1 MMLLA
6 NCGAFHRIKAP
17 RETYSRVVH
26 GQPLT
31 VGAGL
36 ITTSPGRFRQRSET
50 LWQIPLILELSH
62 PEWDS
67 SFFSQSTRYVNLVK
81 MNKPKMATEKGVPSN
96 SRVLMLLG
104 QLEKMNGD
112 SMGRDAETARQ
123 VTAKIL
129 HLIQTQERSGK
140 EVMSKGSSGME
151 VILASLE
158 NFQDLQ
164 TTLNILYILS
174 ELLTVGRGRRVGVFV
189 SKGGTGILFQLLIT
203 ASKELPPSE
212 ELMLQL
218 HSLLAKVGPKD
229 RKFGVKSRL
238 SGALNITV
246 NIMKQNLQNAK
257 LLLPC
262 LQVLRVYSTNSVN
275 AISLGKNGVVELM
288 LKIVAP
294 YSKKNTSLHK
304 VALDAL
310 GALLKSKANAR
321 RAVDGGHV
329 PVLLLLYLDWHRN
342 DTRHRHM
349 LIRKGLLVCLRNIT
363 NIKLGRKAFVE
374 GDGMR
379 ILYNTSTECLPVR
392 TLDPL
397 VNTSSLIMRKC
408 FPKNRLPLPT
418 IKSVF
423 HHPLPHIPPA
433 GPVAQLYNQ
442 PPGGRTSHQLNSK
455 PLKQVDDVVDE
466 SDDNDETE
474 GDTENDTENEEDEKY
489 QRSLND
495 DIETDLNKLHPKKS
509 PSRPLEELR
518 VYERFFLELS
528 EDFQEYNFECSKSAS
543 TPLSSS
549 LSLSASST
557 RCTRPIVVPTAQAL
571 PPKHCPI
578 SSSQEDCKPTKRQQ
592 TQQSQSAPTST
603 PPAPLTPLEL
613 DTIHLTKDQDKK
625 GKAPIP
631 SWDRHTAL
639 SSLTR
644 PASLGQKVEQELV
657 HVLECVSLEEEG
669 MLNSEAE
676 IRGVSQEGSP
686 VHATRHIQSPL
697 LLGGISTRRVG
708 GGGSNWGSDCG
719 SEGAEDEGGEGA
731 VLEVPD
737 TARLL
742 ALHDPDLYVEMVKGT
757 QSVPQYAEVAYPDYF
772 GHVAPT
778 FREPLLERI
787 YGVQRSKIFQDI
799 ERLIHPNDIIDKV
812 VYDLDISSCPV
823 IEDDGESLKFNSQ
836 FESGN
841 LRKAIQVRKYE
852 YDLVLN
858 SDINSNHYHQ
868 WFYFEVS
875 GMRVGSTYRFN
886 IINCEKSNSQFNYG
900 MQVLMY
906 SVQEAISG
914 RPCWVRTGMDICYY
928 KNHFARS
935 SIAAGGQK
943 GKSYYTLTFS
953 ISFNHKDDVCYFAYH
968 YPYTYSTLKMHLS
981 KLEDSRTPQIYLRQD
996 VLCETLGGNSCPLLT
1011 ITAMPESNSNDHICQ
1026 FRNRPLIFLSAR
1038 VHPGETNAS
1047 WVMKGTL
1054 EFLMGTSPLAASLR
1068 EAYIFKIVPM
1078 LNPDGVV
1085 NGNHRC
1091 SLSGEDLNRQWQN
1104 PNPELHPTIFHTK
1117 SLLQYLAHIQRAPLV
1132 FCDYH
1137 GHSRKKNVFMYG
1149 CSMKETIWQSNTSA
1163 TSSDL
1168 QEDLGY
1174 RALPKILSQIA
1185 PVFSMASCS
1194 FVVERSKESTARVVV
1209 WREIGVQRSY
1219 TMESTLCGC
1228 DQGKYK
1234 GLQISTRE
1242 LEEMGAQFCVALL
1255 RLKRLT
1261 GLRNHQHLLDLES
1274 DLIGTQSKVVSS
1286 CPTTYVMEEDEPSF
1300 LEAID
1305 YSAESN
1311 DEDAEPENEQ
1321 GSEVHEIPDHL
1332 DQVSDSE
1339 SNHRV

>member
-1 MMLLA
+1 ISKIILLTQTFI
-6 NCGAFHRIKAP
+6 C
-17 RETYSRVVH
+17 
-26 GQPLT
+26 
-31 VGAGL
+31 
-36 ITTSPGRFRQRSET
+36 
-50 LWQIPLILELSH
+50 
-62 PEWDS
+62 
-67 SFFSQSTRYVNLVK
+67 
-81 MNKPKMATEKGVPSN
+81 N
-96 SRVLMLLG
+96 SRVMMLLG
-104 QLEKMNGD
+104 QLERMNGD
-112 SMGRDAETARQ
+112 IVRQAETARQ

-129 HLIQTQERSGK
+129 HLIQTQEKSGK

-158 NFQDLQ
+158 NTRDVQ
-164 TTLNILYILS
+164 TILNILSILT

-189 SKGGTGILFQLLIT
+189 SKGGTGILFHTLLS
-203 ASKELPPSE
+203 ASKEMPPSE

-229 RKFGVKSRL
+229 RKFGVAARL
-238 SGALNITV
+238 SGALNVTV
-246 NIMKQNLQNAK
+246 NLIKQNLQNPK

-275 AISLGKNGVVELM
+275 AISLGKNGVVEL
-288 LKIVAP
+288 LFKVLAP
-294 YSKKNTSLHK
+294 YSKKNTSL

-310 GALLKSKANAR
+310 GALLKSKTNAR
-321 RAVDGGHV
+321 RAADGGYV
-329 PVLLLLYLDWHRN
+329 PILLALYADWHRN
-342 DTRHRHM
+342 DARHRHM

-374 GDGMR
+374 ADGMR
-379 ILYNTSTECLPVR
+379 VLYNSSTECLPVR

-408 FPKNRLPLPT
+408 FPKKRLPLPT
-418 IKSVF
+418 IQSAF
-423 HHPLPHIPPA
+423 LFQLPYVPGTGPA
-433 GPVAQLYNQ
+433 GRTYSQG
-442 PPGGRTSHQLNSK
+442 PG
-455 PLKQVDDVVDE
+455 VDDVVDE
-466 SDDNDETE
+466 SDDNDEA
-474 GDTENDTENEEDEKY
+474 DTENDTENEEDEKD
-489 QRSLND
+489 QQSPND
-495 DIETDLNKLHPKKS
+495 DIETDLNKLHPKKG
-509 PSRPLEELR
+509 PCRPYEELR
-518 VYERFFLELS
+518 VYERFFVELS
-528 EDFQEYNFECSKSAS
+528 EDFQVSQVSVLIRRS
-543 TPLSSS
+543 PP
-549 LSLSASST
+549 
-557 RCTRPIVVPTAQAL
+557 RPIIVPTAQAFSPNTRSL
-571 PPKHCPI
+571 SRAYTRTPSPDHREGPGARAGGRI
-578 SSSQEDCKPTKRQQ
+578 VGRSGR
-592 TQQSQSAPTST
+592 SA
-603 PPAPLTPLEL
+603 
-613 DTIHLTKDQDKK
+613 
-625 GKAPIP
+625 
-631 SWDRHTAL
+631 
-639 SSLTR
+639 
-644 PASLGQKVEQELV
+644 ASR
-657 HVLECVSLEEEG
+657 
-669 MLNSEAE
+669 
-676 IRGVSQEGSP
+676 RG
-686 VHATRHIQSPL
+686 
-697 LLGGISTRRVG
+697 GGAHRGETRRRQRDQADPLAAAFG
-708 GGGSNWGSDCG
+708 GFVRATLGRRGSNWSSDCG
-719 SEGAEDEGGEGA
+719 SEGPEDEAAEGA

-737 TARLL
+737 TALL
-742 ALHDPDLYVEMVKGT
+742 LPLHDLDLYVEMVKGT
-757 QSVPQYAEVAYPDYF
+757 LSVPQYAEVAYPDYF

-778 FREPLLERI
+778 FREPLLERV
-787 YGVQRSKIFQDI
+787 YGVQRAKIFQDI
-799 ERLIHPNDIIDKV
+799 ERLIHPNDIVDKV
-812 VYDLDISSCPV
+812 VYDLDIPSCPV

-841 LRKAIQVRKYE
+841 LRKAVQVRKFE

-875 GMRVGSTYRFN
+875 GMKVGTTYRFN

-900 MQVLMY
+900 MQALMY

-914 RPCWVRTGMDICYY
+914 SPRWVRTGTDICYY

-935 SIAAGGQK
+935 SIAAGGLK

-953 ISFNHKDDVCYFAYH
+953 INFKHKDDVCYFAYH

-981 KLEDSRTPQIYLRQD
+981 KLEALRTPQIYLRQD
-996 VLCETLGGNSCPLLT
+996 VLCETLGGNGCPLLT

-1054 EFLMGTSPLAASLR
+1054 EFLMGSSPLANSLR
-1068 EAYIFKIVPM
+1068 ESYIFKIVPM
-1078 LNPDGVV
+1078 LNPDGVI

-1091 SLSGEDLNRQWQN
+1091 SLSGEDLNRQWQS
-1104 PNPELHPTIFHTK
+1104 PNLE
-1117 SLLQYLAHIQRAPLV
+1117 APLV

-1149 CSMKETIWQSNTSA
+1149 CSVKETVWQSNISA

-1168 QEDLGY
+1168 QEDLAY

-1185 PVFSMASCS
+1185 PAFSMASCS

-1234 GLQISTRE
+1234 GLQIGTRE

-1274 DLIGTQSKVVSS
+1274 DIIGSQAKVVS
-1286 CPTTYVMEEDEPSF
+1286 CPTTYVLDEDEPSF

-1311 DEDAEPENEQ
+1311 DEDVEAENEHAA
-1321 GSEVHEIPDHL
+1321 EVRTYL
-1332 DQVSDSE
+1332 SM
-1339 SNHRV
+1339 

>member
-1 MMLLA
+1 YTT
-6 NCGAFHRIKAP
+6 HIHKACKC
-17 RETYSRVVH
+17 
-26 GQPLT
+26 L
-31 VGAGL
+31 
-36 ITTSPGRFRQRSET
+36 
-50 LWQIPLILELSH
+50 
-62 PEWDS
+62 
-67 SFFSQSTRYVNLVK
+67 
-81 MNKPKMATEKGVPSN
+81 
-96 SRVLMLLG
+96 VLMLLG
-104 QLEKMNGD
+104 QLEKINGEA
-112 SMGRDAETARQ
+112 MVRDAETARQ

-129 HLIQTQERSGK
+129 HLIQTQEKSGK

-158 NFQDLQ
+158 
-164 TTLNILYILS
+164 
-174 ELLTVGRGRRVGVFV
+174 VGRGRRVGVFV
-189 SKGGTGILFQLLIT
+189 SKGGTGILFQILLSN
-203 ASKELPPSE
+203 SKELPPSE

-218 HSLLAKVGPKD
+218 HSLLAKVGSKD
-229 RKFGVKSRL
+229 RKFGVKARL
-238 SGALNITV
+238 SGALNVTV
-246 NIMKQNLQNAK
+246 NLVKQNLQNAK

-288 LKIVAP
+288 FKIIAP
-294 YSKKNTSLHK
+294 YSKKNTSLLK

-310 GALLKSKANAR
+310 GALLKSKTNAR

-329 PVLLLLYLDWHRN
+329 PVLLALYLDWHRN

-349 LIRKGLLVCLRNIT
+349 LIRKGLLVSLRNIT
-363 NIKLGRKAFVE
+363 NIKLGRKAFLE
-374 GDGMR
+374 ADGMR
-379 ILYNTSTECLPVR
+379 ILYNSSTECLPVR

-418 IKSVF
+418 IKSAF
-423 HHPLPHIPPA
+423 QYQLPHVPAA
-433 GPVAQLYNQ
+433 GPVAQLYSQ
-442 PPGGRTSHQLNSK
+442 PPG
-455 PLKQVDDVVDE
+455 VDDVVDE

-474 GDTENDTENEEDEKY
+474 ADTENDTENEEDEKDHHT
-489 QRSLND
+489 SND
-495 DIETDLNKLHPKKS
+495 DIETDLNKLHPKKN
-509 PSRPLEELR
+509 PGRPFEELR
-518 VYERFFLELS
+518 VYERFFSELS
-528 EDFQEYNFECSKSAS
+528 EDFQVILFLKNG
-543 TPLSSS
+543 
-549 LSLSASST
+549 
-557 RCTRPIVVPTAQAL
+557 IPTAQAL
-571 PPKHCPI
+571 SPKRVPM
-578 SSSQEDCKPTKRQQ
+578 SSSQEDVNPTKGQNPQ
-592 TQQSQSAPTST
+592 LPPSTSTST
-603 PPAPLTPLEL
+603 PPAPLTPLQL
-613 DTIHLTKDQDKK
+613 DTIHLSKDQNTKDE
-625 GKAPIP
+625 AHIP
-631 SWDRHTAL
+631 STDGH
-639 SSLTR
+639 
-644 PASLGQKVEQELV
+644 
-657 HVLECVSLEEEG
+657 
-669 MLNSEAE
+669 
-676 IRGVSQEGSP
+676 GVRQEGCEVS
-686 VHATRHIQSPL
+686 ATRQIQSPL
-697 LLGGISTRRVG
+697 LLGGIATRRVGG

-719 SEGAEDEGGEGA
+719 SEGPEDEAGEGA

-737 TARLL
+737 TALL
-742 ALHDPDLYVEMVKGT
+742 LPLHDPDVYVEMVKGT
-757 QSVPQYAEVAYPDYF
+757 HSVPQYAEVAYPDYF
-772 GHVAPT
+772 GHITPT
-778 FREPLLERI
+778 FREPHQERV

-799 ERLIHPNDIIDKV
+799 ERLIHPNDILDKV
-812 VYDLDISSCPV
+812 VYDLDIPSCPV

-875 GMRVGSTYRFN
+875 GMRVGTTYRFN

-914 RPCWVRTGMDICYY
+914 RPRWVRTGTDICYY

-953 ISFNHKDDVCYFAYH
+953 TSFRHKDDVCYFAYH

-981 KLEDSRTPQIYLRQD
+981 KLEALRTPQIYLRQD

-1054 EFLMGTSPLAASLR
+1054 EFLMGTSPLASSLR

-1104 PNPELHPTIFHTK
+1104 PNPELHPTIYHTK

-1149 CSMKETIWQSNTSA
+1149 CSVKETVWQSNISA

-1185 PVFSMASCS
+1185 PAFSMASCS

-1234 GLQISTRE
+1234 GLQIGTRE

-1274 DLIGTQSKVVSS
+1274 DIIGSHS
-1286 CPTTYVMEEDEPSF
+1286 CPTTYVMDEDEPSF

-1311 DEDAEPENEQ
+1311 DEDAEPENEH
-1321 GSEVHEIPDHL
+1321 GSEAHENPDHL
-1332 DQVSDSE
+1332 DHLSDSE
-1339 SNHRV
+1339 TNHRD

>member
-1 MMLLA
+1 
-6 NCGAFHRIKAP
+6 
-17 RETYSRVVH
+17 
-26 GQPLT
+26 
-31 VGAGL
+31 
-36 ITTSPGRFRQRSET
+36 
-50 LWQIPLILELSH
+50 
-62 PEWDS
+62 
-67 SFFSQSTRYVNLVK
+67 

-104 QLEKMNGD
+104 QLERMSGEAMVKD
-112 SMGRDAETARQ
+112 VETARQ
-123 VTAKIL
+123 ITAKIL
-129 HLIQTQERSGK
+129 HLIQTQEKSGK

-158 NFQDLQ
+158 NTRDVQ

-189 SKGGTGILFQLLIT
+189 SKGGTGILFQILIT

-229 RKFGVKSRL
+229 RKFGVKARL
-238 SGALNITV
+238 SGALNVTV
-246 NIMKQNLQNAK
+246 NLMKQNLQNTK

-288 LKIVAP
+288 FKIVAP
-294 YSKKNTSLHK
+294 YSKKNTSLLK

-310 GALLKSKANAR
+310 GALLKSKTNAR
-321 RAVDGGHV
+321 RAVDGRHV
-329 PVLLLLYLDWHRN
+329 PVLLALYLDWHRN

-349 LIRKGLLVCLRNIT
+349 LIRKGFLVCLRNIT
-363 NIKLGRKAFVE
+363 NIKLGRKAFIE
-374 GDGMR
+374 ADGMR
-379 ILYNTSTECLPVR
+379 ILYNCSTECLPVR

-418 IKSVF
+418 IKSAF
-423 HHPLPHIPPA
+423 HYQLPHIPA
-433 GPVAQLYNQ
+433 VGPVAQLYSQ
-442 PPGGRTSHQLNSK
+442 PPGGRTCHHLSNK
-455 PLKQVDDVVDE
+455 PLKKVDDVVDE
-466 SDDNDETE
+466 SDDNEETE
-474 GDTENDTENEEDEKY
+474 ADTENDTENEEDEKDH
-489 QRSLND
+489 RTAND

-509 PSRPLEELR
+509 PSRPFEELR

-528 EDFQEYNFECSKSAS
+528 EDFQGYIFESSKSAS
-543 TPLSSS
+543 TTSSS
-549 LSLSASST
+549 SSFSSSASNRT
-557 RCTRPIVVPTAQAL
+557 TRPIIVPTAQAL
-571 PPKHCPI
+571 SPKHVLIP
-578 SSSQEDCKPTKRQQ
+578 SSQESCNPTKGQHPQ
-592 TQQSQSAPTST
+592 PSPSAPTPT
-603 PPAPLTPLEL
+603 LPAPLTSLEL

-625 GKAPIP
+625 EQTHIP
-631 SWDRHTAL
+631 SPDGHATL
-639 SSLTR
+639 SPLTK
-644 PASLGQKVEQELV
+644 PPSQGQRIEQELA

-669 MLNSEAE
+669 TLNAE
-676 IRGVSQEGSP
+676 EGIRGVKQEGSP
-686 VHATRHIQSPL
+686 VNATRHIQSPL
-697 LLGGISTRRVG
+697 LLGGIATRRVG

-737 TARLL
+737 TALL
-742 ALHDPDLYVEMVKGT
+742 LSLHDPDLYVEMVKGT
-757 QSVPQYAEVAYPDYF
+757 HSVPQYAEVAYPDYF

-778 FREPLLERI
+778 FREPLLERV

-799 ERLIHPNDIIDKV
+799 ERLIHPNDILDKV
-812 VYDLDISSCPV
+812 VYDLDIPSCPV

-841 LRKAIQVRKYE
+841 LRKAVQVRKYE

-875 GMRVGSTYRFN
+875 GMRVATPYRFN

-914 RPCWVRTGMDICYY
+914 RPRWVRTGADICYY

-953 ISFNHKDDVCYFAYH
+953 TTFSHKDDVCYFAYH

-981 KLEDSRTPQIYLRQD
+981 KLEALRTPQIYLRQD
-996 VLCETLGGNSCPLLT
+996 VLCESLGGNSCPLLT

-1054 EFLMGTSPLAASLR
+1054 EFLMGSSPLAASLR

-1104 PNPELHPTIFHTK
+1104 PNPELHPTIYHTK

-1149 CSMKETIWQSNTSA
+1149 CSVKETVWQSNISA

-1185 PVFSMASCS
+1185 PAFSMASCS

-1234 GLQISTRE
+1234 GLQIGTRE

-1274 DLIGTQSKVVSS
+1274 DIIGTQAKVVSS

-1300 LEAID
+1300 MEAID

-1311 DEDAEPENEQ
+1311 DEDADPENEH
-1321 GSEVHEIPDHL
+1321 GNEVHKSPDHL
-1332 DQVSDSE
+1332 EQLSDSE
-1339 SNHRV
+1339 TNHRD

>member
-1 MMLLA
+1 
-6 NCGAFHRIKAP
+6 
-17 RETYSRVVH
+17 
-26 GQPLT
+26 
-31 VGAGL
+31 
-36 ITTSPGRFRQRSET
+36 
-50 LWQIPLILELSH
+50 
-62 PEWDS
+62 
-67 SFFSQSTRYVNLVK
+67 

-104 QLEKMNGD
+104 QLERMNREAMVKD
-112 SMGRDAETARQ
+112 VETARQ
-123 VTAKIL
+123 VTAKIF
-129 HLIQTQERSGK
+129 HLIQTQEKSGK

-151 VILASLE
+151 VLLASLE
-158 NFQDLQ
+158 NTRDVQ

-189 SKGGTGILFQLLIT
+189 SKGGTGILFQILIT

-229 RKFGVKSRL
+229 RKFGVKARL
-238 SGALNITV
+238 SGALNVTV
-246 NIMKQNLQNAK
+246 NLMKQNLQNTK

-288 LKIVAP
+288 FKIAAP
-294 YSKKNTSLHK
+294 YSKKNTSLLK

-310 GALLKSKANAR
+310 GALLKSKTNAR

-329 PVLLLLYLDWHRN
+329 PVLLALYLDWHRN

-363 NIKLGRKAFVE
+363 NIKLGRKAFIDA
-374 GDGMR
+374 DGMR
-379 ILYNTSTECLPVR
+379 ILYNSSTECLPVR

-418 IKSVF
+418 IKSAF
-423 HHPLPHIPPA
+423 HYQLPHVPA
-433 GPVAQLYNQ
+433 VGPVAQLYSQ
-442 PPGGRTSHQLNSK
+442 PPG
-455 PLKQVDDVVDE
+455 VDDVVDE
-466 SDDNDETE
+466 SDDNEETDA
-474 GDTENDTENEEDEKY
+474 DTENETENEEDEKD
-489 QRSLND
+489 QRALND
-495 DIETDLNKLHPKKS
+495 DIETDLNKLHPKKG
-509 PSRPLEELR
+509 PGRPFEELR

-528 EDFQEYNFECSKSAS
+528 EDFQGYNFESSKSAS
-543 TPLSSS
+543 TTSSS
-549 LSLSASST
+549 SSFSSSSAPARS
-557 RCTRPIVVPTAQAL
+557 TRPIIVPTAQAL
-571 PPKHCPI
+571 SPKHVPI
-578 SSSQEDCKPTKRQQ
+578 SSSQEDCTPTKGQH
-592 TQQSQSAPTST
+592 TLPS
-603 PPAPLTPLEL
+603 PPAPTPAPPTPLEL
-613 DTIHLTKDQDKK
+613 DSIHLTKDQHKK
-625 GKAPIP
+625 EEAHIP
-631 SWDRHTAL
+631 SPDTHMTL
-639 SSLTR
+639 SSLAR
-644 PASLGQKVEQELV
+644 PPSQGHKLDQDLA
-657 HVLECVSLEEEG
+657 HVLECVSLEEERP
-669 MLNSEAE
+669 LNTGEE
-676 IRGVSQEGSP
+676 GGRGVKQEGSP
-686 VHATRHIQSPL
+686 VNATRHIQSPL
-697 LLGGISTRRVG
+697 LLGGIATRRVG

-719 SEGAEDEGGEGA
+719 SEGAEDEMGEGA

-737 TARLL
+737 TALL
-742 ALHDPDLYVEMVKGT
+742 LPLHDPDLYVEMVKGT
-757 QSVPQYAEVAYPDYF
+757 RSVPQYAEVAYPDYF

-778 FREPLLERI
+778 FREPLQERV

-799 ERLIHPNDIIDKV
+799 ERLIHPNDIVDKV
-812 VYDLDISSCPV
+812 VYDLDNPSCPV

-841 LRKAIQVRKYE
+841 LRKAVQVRKYE

-875 GMRVGSTYRFN
+875 GMRVGTAYRFN
-886 IINCEKSNSQFNYG
+886 IINSEKSNSQFNYG

-914 RPCWVRTGMDICYY
+914 RPHWVRTGTDICYY

-943 GKSYYTLTFS
+943 GKSYYTMTFS
-953 ISFNHKDDVCYFAYH
+953 TTFSHKDDVCYFAYH

-981 KLEDSRTPQIYLRQD
+981 KLEALRTPHIYLRQD
-996 VLCETLGGNSCPLLT
+996 ILCETLGGNSCPLLT
-1011 ITAMPESNSNDHICQ
+1011 ITALPESNSNDHICQ

-1104 PNPELHPTIFHTK
+1104 PNPELHPTIYHTK

-1149 CSMKETIWQSNTSA
+1149 CSVKETVWQSNISA

-1185 PVFSMASCS
+1185 PAFSMASCS

-1234 GLQISTRE
+1234 GLQIGTRE

-1274 DLIGTQSKVVSS
+1274 DIIGTQSKVVSS
-1286 CPTTYVMEEDEPSF
+1286 PTTYVMEEDEPSF

-1311 DEDAEPENEQ
+1311 DEDAEPENEHA
-1321 GSEVHEIPDHL
+1321 SEAPEIPDQL
-1332 DQVSDSE
+1332 SDSE
-1339 SNHRV
+1339 TNHRD

>member
-1 MMLLA
+1 M
-6 NCGAFHRIKAP
+6 NYPVTFI
-17 RETYSRVVH
+17 
-26 GQPLT
+26 
-31 VGAGL
+31 
-36 ITTSPGRFRQRSET
+36 
-50 LWQIPLILELSH
+50 
-62 PEWDS
+62 
-67 SFFSQSTRYVNLVK
+67 FFLKV
-81 MNKPKMATEKGVPSN
+81 M
-96 SRVLMLLG
+96 VLMLLG
-104 QLEKMNGD
+104 QLERMSGEAMVKD
-112 SMGRDAETARQ
+112 VETARQ

-129 HLIQTQERSGK
+129 HLIQTQG
-140 EVMSKGSSGME
+140 
-151 VILASLE
+151 E
-158 NFQDLQ
+158 NTRDVQ

-174 ELLTVGRGRRVGVFV
+174 ELLTVGEGRRVGVFV
-189 SKGGTGILFQLLIT
+189 SKGGTGILFQILIT

-229 RKFGVKSRL
+229 RKFGVKARL
-238 SGALNITV
+238 SGALNVTV
-246 NIMKQNLQNAK
+246 NLMKQNLQNTK

-275 AISLGKNGVVELM
+275 AISLGKNGVVEVM
-288 LKIVAP
+288 FKIVAP
-294 YSKKNTSLHK
+294 YSKKNTSLLNCSLSK
-304 VALDAL
+304 LSPC
-310 GALLKSKANAR
+310 LLPLPCAETNAR
-321 RAVDGGHV
+321 RAVDGRHV
-329 PVLLLLYLDWHRN
+329 PVLLALYLDWHRN

-363 NIKLGRKAFVE
+363 NIKLGRKAFIE
-374 GDGMR
+374 ADGMR
-379 ILYNTSTECLPVR
+379 ILYNSSTECLPVR

-418 IKSVF
+418 IKSAF
-423 HHPLPHIPPA
+423 HYQLPHIPAA
-433 GPVAQLYNQ
+433 GPVAQLYSQ
-442 PPGGRTSHQLNSK
+442 PAE
-455 PLKQVDDVVDE
+455 VDDVVDE

-474 GDTENDTENEEDEKY
+474 ADTENDTENEEDEKDH
-489 QRSLND
+489 RTAND

-509 PSRPLEELR
+509 PSRPFEELR

-528 EDFQEYNFECSKSAS
+528 EDFQVSVF
-543 TPLSSS
+543 SSS
-549 LSLSASST
+549 RS
-557 RCTRPIVVPTAQAL
+557 TRPIIVPTAQAL
-571 PPKHCPI
+571 SPKHVPI
-578 SSSQEDCKPTKRQQ
+578 PSSQEVFNPTKEQH
-592 TQQSQSAPTST
+592 TQPSPSAPNPS
-603 PPAPLTPLEL
+603 PPAPLTSLEL

-625 GKAPIP
+625 EEAHIP
-631 SWDRHTAL
+631 SPD
-639 SSLTR
+639 
-644 PASLGQKVEQELV
+644 G
-657 HVLECVSLEEEG
+657 
-669 MLNSEAE
+669 
-676 IRGVSQEGSP
+676 
-686 VHATRHIQSPL
+686 HATF
-697 LLGGISTRRVG
+697 
-708 GGGSNWGSDCG
+708 NWGSDCG
-719 SEGAEDEGGEGA
+719 SEGADDEGGEGA

-737 TARLL
+737 TALL
-742 ALHDPDLYVEMVKGT
+742 LSLHDPDLYVEMVKGT
-757 QSVPQYAEVAYPDYF
+757 HSVPQYAEVAYPDYF

-778 FREPLLERI
+778 FREPLLERV

-799 ERLIHPNDIIDKV
+799 ERLIHPNDILDKV
-812 VYDLDISSCPV
+812 VYDLDIPSCPV

-841 LRKAIQVRKYE
+841 LRKAVQVRKYE

-875 GMRVGSTYRFN
+875 GMRVGTTYRFN

-914 RPCWVRTGMDICYY
+914 RPRWVRTGADICYY

-953 ISFNHKDDVCYFAYH
+953 TSFSHKDDVCYFAYH

-981 KLEDSRTPQIYLRQD
+981 KLEDLRTPQIYLRQD

-1104 PNPELHPTIFHTK
+1104 PNPELHPTIYHTK

-1149 CSMKETIWQSNTSA
+1149 CSVKET
-1163 TSSDL
+1163 
-1168 QEDLGY
+1168 EDLGY

-1185 PVFSMASCS
+1185 PAFSMGSCS

-1234 GLQISTRE
+1234 GLQIGTRE

-1274 DLIGTQSKVVSS
+1274 DIIGTCS
-1286 CPTTYVMEEDEPSF
+1286 TTYVMEEDEPSF

-1311 DEDAEPENEQ
+1311 DEDVEHENEL
-1321 GSEVHEIPDHL
+1321 GVEVHKNPDHL
-1332 DQVSDSE
+1332 DQLSDSE
-1339 SNHRV
+1339 TNHRD

>member
-1 MMLLA
+1 
-6 NCGAFHRIKAP
+6 
-17 RETYSRVVH
+17 
-26 GQPLT
+26 
-31 VGAGL
+31 
-36 ITTSPGRFRQRSET
+36 
-50 LWQIPLILELSH
+50 
-62 PEWDS
+62 
-67 SFFSQSTRYVNLVK
+67 
-81 MNKPKMATEKGVPSN
+81 MNKPKMTTEKGVPSN
-96 SRVLMLLG
+96 SKVLMLLA
-104 QLEKMNGD
+104 QLERINGEATVK
-112 SMGRDAETARQ
+112 DAETARQ

-129 HLIQTQERSGK
+129 HLIQTQEKSGK

-151 VILASLE
+151 VILASLK
-158 NFQDLQ
+158 NFWDVQ

-203 ASKELPPSE
+203 ASKELPPNE

-218 HSLLAKVGPKD
+218 HSLLAKAGPKD
-229 RKFGVKSRL
+229 RKFGVKARL
-238 SGALNITV
+238 SGALHVTV
-246 NIMKQNLQNAK
+246 NLLKENLQNTK

-262 LQVLRVYSTNSVN
+262 LQVLRVYCANSVN
-275 AISLGKNGVVELM
+275 AISLGKNGAVELM
-288 LKIVAP
+288 FKIVVP
-294 YSKKNTSLHK
+294 YSKKNTSLLK

-310 GALLKSKANAR
+310 GALLKSKTNAH
-321 RAVDGGHV
+321 RAVDGSLV
-329 PVLLLLYLDWHRN
+329 PVLLALYLDWHRN

-349 LIRKGLLVCLRNIT
+349 QIRKGLLVCLRNIT
-363 NIKLGRKAFVE
+363 NIKLGRKAFIE
-374 GDGMR
+374 ADGMR
-379 ILYNTSTECLPVR
+379 ILYITSTECLPVR

-408 FPKNRLPLPT
+408 FPKNRLPLPSM
-418 IKSVF
+418 KSTF
-423 HHPLPHIPPA
+423 HYQLPHIPAA
-433 GPVAQLYNQ
+433 GPVAQLYSQ
-442 PPGGRTSHQLNSK
+442 LPG
-455 PLKQVDDVVDE
+455 VDDVADDVVDE
-466 SDDNDETE
+466 SDDNEETE
-474 GDTENDTENEEDEKY
+474 ADTENDTENEEDEKDH
-489 QRSLND
+489 RAVND
-495 DIETDLNKLHPKKS
+495 DIETDLNKLHPKRS
-509 PSRPLEELR
+509 PGRPFEELR

-528 EDFQEYNFECSKSAS
+528 EDFQVYNSEYSKSSS
-543 TPLSSS
+543 TVSSSS
-549 LSLSASST
+549 LFSSSSASY
-557 RCTRPIVVPTAQAL
+557 RCTQPVIVPTAQAL
-571 PPKHCPI
+571 SPKHVPVAR
-578 SSSQEDCKPTKRQQ
+578 SQEEYNSTKGQH
-592 TQQSQSAPTST
+592 TQLSPSAST
-603 PPAPLTPLEL
+603 PPPAPLTPLEL

-625 GKAPIP
+625 EENRIP
-631 SWDRHTAL
+631 STDGLTTL
-639 SSLTR
+639 SSPIR
-644 PASLGQKVEQELV
+644 PPPQGQSIEQELA
-657 HVLECVSLEEEG
+657 HVLECVSLEEE
-669 MLNSEAE
+669 LAQNAE
-676 IRGVSQEGSP
+676 ERIKGVRQEDSP
-686 VHATRHIQSPL
+686 VSATRHIQSPL
-697 LLGGISTRRVG
+697 LLGGITACCVG
-708 GGGSNWGSDCG
+708 GGGSNLGSDCG
-719 SEGAEDEGGEGA
+719 SEGPEDEGGEGG

-737 TARLL
+737 TALL
-742 ALHDPDLYVEMVKGT
+742 LPLHDPDLYVEMVKGT
-757 QSVPQYAEVAYPDYF
+757 HSVPKYLEVAYPDYF

-778 FREPLLERI
+778 FREPLLERV

-799 ERLIHPNDIIDKV
+799 ERLIHPNDILDKV
-812 VYDLDISSCPV
+812 VYDLDVPSCPV

-841 LRKAIQVRKYE
+841 LRKAVQVRKYE

-875 GMRVGSTYRFN
+875 GMRVGTTYRFN

-906 SVQEAISG
+906 SVQGAISG
-914 RPCWVRTGMDICYY
+914 RPCWVRTGTDICYY

-953 ISFNHKDDVCYFAYH
+953 TSFSHKDDVCYFAYH

-981 KLEDSRTPQIYLRQD
+981 KLEALRTPQIYLRQD
-996 VLCETLGGNSCPLLT
+996 VLCETLGGNACPLLT
-1011 ITAMPESNSNDHICQ
+1011 ITAMPESNSTDHICQ

-1068 EAYIFKIVPM
+1068 ESYIFKIVPM

-1104 PNPELHPTIFHTK
+1104 PSPELHPTIYHTK

-1149 CSMKETIWQSNTSA
+1149 CSVKETVWQTNICA
-1163 TSSDL
+1163 ASSDL
-1168 QEDLGY
+1168 HEDLGY

-1209 WREIGVQRSY
+1209 WREIGIQRSY

-1234 GLQISTRE
+1234 GLQIGTRE
-1242 LEEMGAQFCVALL
+1242 LEEMGAQFCLGLL

-1261 GLRNHQHLLDLES
+1261 GLHNHQHLLDLES
-1274 DLIGTQSKVVSS
+1274 DITGTQSKVVI
-1286 CPTTYVMEEDEPSF
+1286 CPTTYVMEEDEPSI

-1311 DEDAEPENEQ
+1311 DEDAEPENEH
-1321 GSEVHEIPDHL
+1321 GSEVHENPDHF
-1332 DQVSDSE
+1332 DQLSDSE
-1339 SNHRV
+1339 TNHRV

>member
-1 MMLLA
+1 
-6 NCGAFHRIKAP
+6 
-17 RETYSRVVH
+17 
-26 GQPLT
+26 
-31 VGAGL
+31 
-36 ITTSPGRFRQRSET
+36 
-50 LWQIPLILELSH
+50 
-62 PEWDS
+62 
-67 SFFSQSTRYVNLVK
+67 
-81 MNKPKMATEKGVPSN
+81 MATEKGVPSN

-104 QLEKMNGD
+104 QLERMNGEA
-112 SMGRDAETARQ
+112 MGRDAEMARQ

-129 HLIQTQERSGK
+129 HLIQTQEKSGK

-158 NFQDLQ
+158 NTRDVQ
-164 TTLNILYILS
+164 TTLNILCILS
-174 ELLTVGRGRRVGVFV
+174 ELMTVGRGRRVGVFV
-189 SKGGTGILFQLLIT
+189 SKGGTGILFQILIT
-203 ASKELPPSE
+203 ASKDLPPSE

-229 RKFGVKSRL
+229 RKFGVKARL
-238 SGALNITV
+238 SGALNVTV
-246 NIMKQNLQNAK
+246 NLVKQNLQNAK

-262 LQVLRVYSTNSVN
+262 LQVLRVYSANSVN
-275 AISLGKNGVVELM
+275 AISMGKNGVVELM

-294 YSKKNTSLHK
+294 YSKKNTSLLK

-310 GALLKSKANAR
+310 GALLKSKTNAR

-329 PVLLLLYLDWHRN
+329 PILLALYLDWHRN

-374 GDGMR
+374 ADGMR
-379 ILYNTSTECLPVR
+379 ILYNSSTECLPVR

-418 IKSVF
+418 IKSAF
-423 HHPLPHIPPA
+423 HYQLPHVPA
-433 GPVAQLYNQ
+433 VGPVAQLYSQ
-442 PPGGRTSHQLNSK
+442 PPG
-455 PLKQVDDVVDE
+455 VDDVVDD
-466 SDDNDETE
+466 SDDNEE
-474 GDTENDTENEEDEKY
+474 MEADTENDTENEEDEKDHCAA
-489 QRSLND
+489 ND

-509 PSRPLEELR
+509 PSRPFEELR

-528 EDFQEYNFECSKSAS
+528 EDFQGYNFECSRSAS
-543 TPLSSS
+543 TTSSS
-549 LSLSASST
+549 SSFSSSSAST
-557 RCTRPIVVPTAQAL
+557 RSTRPIIVPTAQAL
-571 PPKHCPI
+571 SPKHVPTP
-578 SSSQEDCKPTKRQQ
+578 SSQEDCKPTKGQQ
-592 TQQSQSAPTST
+592 TQPPPSAPAPTPPT

-625 GKAPIP
+625 EEAHIP
-631 SWDRHTAL
+631 SPETHSTL
-639 SSLTR
+639 SSLGR
-644 PASLGQKVEQELV
+644 PPPQGQRIDQELA
-657 HVLECVSLEEEG
+657 HVLECVSLEGEGPLNAEEVK
-669 MLNSEAE
+669 E
-676 IRGVSQEGSP
+676 VKQEGSP
-686 VHATRHIQSPL
+686 VNATRHIQSPL
-697 LLGGISTRRVG
+697 LLGGIANRRVG
-708 GGGSNWGSDCG
+708 GGGGSSTWGSDCG
-719 SEGAEDEGGEGA
+719 SEGPEDEGGEGA

-737 TARLL
+737 TALL
-742 ALHDPDLYVEMVKGT
+742 LPLHDPDLYVEMVKGT
-757 QSVPQYAEVAYPDYF
+757 HSVPQYAEVAYPDYF

-778 FREPLLERI
+778 FREHLLERV

-799 ERLIHPNDIIDKV
+799 ERLIHPNDILDKV
-812 VYDLDISSCPV
+812 VYDLDIPSCPV

-841 LRKAIQVRKYE
+841 LRKAVQVRKYE

-875 GMRVGSTYRFN
+875 GMRVGTSYRFN

-914 RPCWVRTGMDICYY
+914 RPRWVRTGTDICYY

-953 ISFNHKDDVCYFAYH
+953 TNFSHKDDVCYFAYH
-968 YPYTYSTLKMHLS
+968 YPYTYSSLKMHLS
-981 KLEDSRTPQIYLRQD
+981 KLEALRTPQIYLRQD

-1078 LNPDGVV
+1078 LNPDGVI
-1085 NGNHRC
+1085 NGSHRC

-1149 CSMKETIWQSNTSA
+1149 CSVKETVWQSSISA

-1185 PVFSMASCS
+1185 PAFSMASCS

-1234 GLQISTRE
+1234 GLQIGTRE

-1274 DLIGTQSKVVSS
+1274 DIIGTHTKVAS
-1286 CPTTYVMEEDEPSF
+1286 CCTTYVMEEDEPSF

-1311 DEDAEPENEQ
+1311 DEDAEPENEHS
-1321 GSEVHEIPDHL
+1321 SEVHENPDHL
-1332 DQVSDSE
+1332 EQLSDSE
-1339 SNHRV
+1339 TNHRD